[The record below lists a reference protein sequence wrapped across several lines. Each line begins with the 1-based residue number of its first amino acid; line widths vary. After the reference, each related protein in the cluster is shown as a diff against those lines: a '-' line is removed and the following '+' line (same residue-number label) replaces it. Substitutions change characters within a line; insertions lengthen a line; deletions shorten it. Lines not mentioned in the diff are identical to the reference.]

1 MILNRTERQK
11 LGLKKWI
18 LNKCRGVCE
27 YCTGFGK
34 TRVALEAIKLILNKY
49 PQYKVLVIVPTK
61 TLKKQWISHLDSWGF
76 SLNADVVVI
85 NTAAKKKYHCDLLII
100 DEIHKAGSDEFI
112 NVFNNVTYSLI
123 LGLTATLER
132 LDERHLLLQKIAPVI
147 DTITVEEALING
159 WTSTFVE
166 YMVLIDV
173 PDIAEY
179 KHLHKQFISY
189 FDFFNYDFN
198 LAMSMIGK
206 QGLINRINLR
216 DSRCTPKTSEADKK
230 KMLVDINIAA
240 IGFMRVLQAR
250 KKFINNHYKKI
261 EIAHKILKAR
271 EGQKIITFS
280 NNKQMASIISDNVYT
295 SDLSEK
301 EGNELI
307 NKFHNNEITV
317 LSSCDKLNEG
327 FDSPNVSVGIILGL
341 DSSKVKAVQRLG
353 RIIRKEENKKS
364 EMFNIVI
371 KGTVETSWFENSH
384 KKSNYVI
391 IDEDGL
397 NKVLKGEIPTPLPRD
412 NKQTFRY

>member
-1 MILNRTERQK
+1 
-11 LGLKKWI
+11 
-18 LNKCRGVCE
+18 
-27 YCTGFGK
+27 
-34 TRVALEAIKLILNKY
+34 
-49 PQYKVLVIVPTK
+49 
-61 TLKKQWISHLDSWGF
+61 
-76 SLNADVVVI
+76 
-85 NTAAKKKYHCDLLII
+85 
-100 DEIHKAGSDEFI
+100 
-112 NVFNNVTYSLI
+112 
-123 LGLTATLER
+123 
-132 LDERHLLLQKIAPVI
+132 
-147 DTITVEEALING
+147 
-159 WTSTFVE
+159 
-166 YMVLIDV
+166 MVLIDA

-179 KHLHKQFISY
+179 KHLHKQFIAY
-189 FDFFNYDFN
+189 FETFNYDFN

-206 QGLINRINLR
+206 QGYINRLKLR
-216 DSRCTPKTSEADKK
+216 DARCTPRTSEADKK
-230 KMLVDINIAA
+230 KILNGINIAA

-250 KKFINNHYKKI
+250 KRFINNHYRKI

-280 NNKQMASIISDNVYT
+280 NNKQIASRISDNVYT
-295 SDLSEK
+295 ADLSEK

-307 NKFHNNEITV
+307 NKFHNSEITV

-353 RIIRKEENKKS
+353 RIIRKEDNKKS

-391 IDEDGL
+391 IDEEGL
-397 NKVLKGEIPTPLPRD
+397 DKVLKGEIPTPLPRG